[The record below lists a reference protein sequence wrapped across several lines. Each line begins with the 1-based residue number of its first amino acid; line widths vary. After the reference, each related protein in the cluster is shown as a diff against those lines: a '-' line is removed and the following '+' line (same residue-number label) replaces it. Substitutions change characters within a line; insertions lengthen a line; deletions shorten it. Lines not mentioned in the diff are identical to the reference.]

1 MSQNVG
7 TADRAVRIVLGI
19 VMLLAAAVVEHD
31 ARWFGLIGLIPLLT
45 GVVGSCPLYSLFGI
59 STCALPKAE
68 M

>member
-1 MSQNVG
+1 MNHNVG
-7 TADRAVRIVLGI
+7 TADRAARITLGI
-19 VMLLAAAVVEHD
+19 VLLLAAVVVQHE